1 MKNAYLINEIILFS
15 PENCSLV
22 HRNSY
27 PSGKVTLHGP
37 ASECLHILL
46 SHAQQPVTQ
55 KMLFEQVWERKGV
68 IVSTNT
74 LYQSIASIRKG
85 LKAVGLE
92 EDIIRTLPKQGFQC
106 NATVQSGQIDEFISP
121 PAPPITEVIPPVI
134 EPVATTTATDNV
146 SRNKFGYAAVLSGLI
161 TVAMAGSLFYWLN
174 QTSLP
179 LSPEY
184 FSAGNVEKCTLYSS
198 WSGEEYSQEV
208 FNELRLRHPIDC
220 AKKHTAYLTINRLQ
234 YGSTLMICNQPLE
247 QESVKCRAIIFKDDE
262 DENK

>member
-1 MKNAYLINEIILFS
+1 
-15 PENCSLV
+15 
-22 HRNSY
+22 
-27 PSGKVTLHGP
+27 
-37 ASECLHILL
+37 
-46 SHAQQPVTQ
+46 
-55 KMLFEQVWERKGV
+55 MLFEQVWQKKGV
-68 IVSTNT
+68 VVSTNT

-106 NATVQSGQIDEFISP
+106 NATVQSGPLDEFISQP
-121 PAPPITEVIPPVI
+121 VAPITAVILPVI
-134 EPVATTTATDNV
+134 EPAAAVPNSV
-146 SRNKFGYAAVLSGLI
+146 SRHKLGYAIMLSGLI
-161 TVAMAGSLFYWLN
+161 TVTIIGSLFYWLN
-174 QTSLP
+174 KTSLP

-247 QESVKCRAIIFKDDE
+247 QEGVKCRAIIFKDEE